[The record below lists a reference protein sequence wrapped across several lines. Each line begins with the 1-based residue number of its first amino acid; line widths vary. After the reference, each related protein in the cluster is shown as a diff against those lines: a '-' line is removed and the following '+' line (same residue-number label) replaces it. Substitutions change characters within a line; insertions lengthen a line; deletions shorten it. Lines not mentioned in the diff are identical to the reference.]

1 MLESRHRP
9 HVMESSGSPPG
20 SPQAPTGFHH
30 LGTDLMGP
38 ATHAWK
44 TVAMPYWSDGGLPW
58 PPSVGGGLA
67 PENRDG
73 RLRL

>member
-44 TVAMPYWSDGGLPW
+44 TVAMPCWS
-58 PPSVGGGLA
+58 
-67 PENRDG
+67 
-73 RLRL
+73 